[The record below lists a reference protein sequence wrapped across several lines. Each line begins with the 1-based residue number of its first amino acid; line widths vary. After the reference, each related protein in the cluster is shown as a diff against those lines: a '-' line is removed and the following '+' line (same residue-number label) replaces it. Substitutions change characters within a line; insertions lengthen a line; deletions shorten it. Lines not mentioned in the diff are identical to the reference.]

1 MLCFALGGRHV
12 LDLFDMDFLNKKPWH
27 PGSYRNRKKVWTAEQ
42 EEKER
47 LKKLEQRQEEYKA
60 EQKERSDCGVQDG
73 RNAVKFLYQKPP
85 GYAGDVLKTDKVVSG
100 VENAG
105 AKGPAVSAGGSQGGG
120 GGGGRGFIHHVIE
133 GVKASSQQDSFAQH
147 EFVVNQFKD
156 EEEEQEAYEIAMM
169 SETERVQLRKKVA
182 REKRKKEKKK
192 LERARKLLKRAG
204 ISEELL

>member
-120 GGGGRGFIHHVIE
+120 GGGRGFIHHVIE

>member
-1 MLCFALGGRHV
+1 
-12 LDLFDMDFLNKKPWH
+12 MDFLNKKPWH

-47 LKKLEQRQEEYKA
+47 LKKIEQRQEEYKA
-60 EQKERSDCGVQDG
+60 EQKERGECGVQDG
-73 RNAVKFLYQKPP
+73 KNAVKFLYQKPP
-85 GYAGDVLKTDKVVSG
+85 GYTGDALKKTNTTVASDEANTV
-100 VENAG
+100 
-105 AKGPAVSAGGSQGGG
+105 AKISAVSSGGG
-120 GGGGRGFIHHVIE
+120 TSQGGGRGFIQHVVE
-133 GVKASSQQDSFAQH
+133 GVKASSQQDSFEQH
-147 EFVVNQFKD
+147 EFVVNQFKN

-169 SETERVQLRKKVA
+169 SESERVQLRKTVA